1 MSEPY
6 RHVWSLASVR
16 IGSGR
21 AWERHVADGFVVRE
35 AETEQDD
42 EAVAGLMTAYLEWG
56 HQRLSEEYGVND
68 PPGDPALVRQGLGQ
82 FRSPHG
88 LLLIAECDGEAAGV
102 GALRVLSAGV
112 AEVKRMY
119 VTPRW
124 RGRHLGTALL
134 DRLLSESEKRR
145 VQTVRLD
152 TARFMV
158 DAHRL
163 YMSRGFVERP
173 AYPGTEIP
181 PHLQQYWMFF
191 ERHDT
196 NPASGANA

>member
-1 MSEPY
+1 MQN
-6 RHVWSLASVR
+6 VWALASVR
-16 IGSGR
+16 IGPTR

-42 EAVAGLMTAYLEWG
+42 EAVAGLMTEYLEWG
-56 HQRLSEEYGVND
+56 HQRLSEEYGVSD

-82 FRSPHG
+82 YRSPQG
-88 LLLIAECDGEAAGV
+88 LLLIAECHGEAAGV
-102 GALRVLSAGV
+102 GALRVLSPGV

-124 RGRHLGTALL
+124 RGRHLGAALL
-134 DRLLSESEKRR
+134 DRLLDESERR
-145 VQTVRLD
+145 SVHTVRLD

-158 DAHRL
+158 EAHRL

-181 PHLQQYWMFF
+181 PDLQQYWMFF

-196 NPASGANA
+196 SPASEANA